1 MKELKSYI
9 SEGFFSNVGANN
21 PIKRVIDTIK
31 NASLNDKIKTY
42 DEMIAFADLLE
53 QIFKDIEH
61 DIRNGKFTFEYT
73 TRSKRFG
80 KDEIMISLEN
90 SESDDEKWVY
100 SKPLSKYDAWKN
112 SHQIAFT
119 IAGDLYNEITFPVK
133 GSRFLHSIANT
144 IKITKFK
151 VS

>member
-1 MKELKSYI
+1 MRSNEAINALYKAGVSVASKYGAKDR
-9 SEGFFSNVGANN
+9 GFFSNVGANN

-90 SESDDEKWVY
+90 SESDDEK
-100 SKPLSKYDAWKN
+100 
-112 SHQIAFT
+112 
-119 IAGDLYNEITFPVK
+119 
-133 GSRFLHSIANT
+133 
-144 IKITKFK
+144 
-151 VS
+151 